1 MSPAL
6 AAPDSI
12 SDAYNRV
19 YAQASRSE
27 HSEAATRHLAEYHQ
41 AKVSVGDR
49 VGVIETEFTEP
60 VCYKVGSKDGN
71 ANCTEGAQ

>member
-1 MSPAL
+1 MSITVKTHTVNSAGWCGHCGIPIPGL
-6 AAPDSI
+6 DRLI
-12 SDAYNRV
+12 K
-19 YAQASRSE
+19 QQ
-27 HSEAATRHLAEYHQ
+27 T
-41 AKVSVGDR
+41 VSVGDR